1 MRLSNIKKAGICIVS
16 LAALQTGIVAFA
28 EADQVATPDD
38 TTRRAETEF
47 SIDREN
53 HVISNAND
61 GTFVL
66 EYAEDEDYFVGYAED
81 KANEV
86 AYVLVTY
93 EDEYY
98 LVIADYDKYLSDY
111 SGKYDD
117 SFFVDIKDKGN
128 SVSTYSADGK
138 NKKELQPD
146 VADYDEDNSIVNVE
160 IKDEDKE
167 LGDTFIYRYL
177 LSFSRRMVLWSL
189 LCRSGFRRRNC

>member
-81 KANEV
+81 KANES
-86 AYVLVTY
+86 
-93 EDEYY
+93 
-98 LVIADYDKYLSDY
+98 DK
-111 SGKYDD
+111 
-117 SFFVDIKDKGN
+117 
-128 SVSTYSADGK
+128 
-138 NKKELQPD
+138 QH
-146 VADYDEDNSIVNVE
+146 
-160 IKDEDKE
+160 
-167 LGDTFIYRYL
+167 
-177 LSFSRRMVLWSL
+177 
-189 LCRSGFRRRNC
+189 